1 MSCEHPHRLIPVGI
15 ASFLMFGNYR
25 IFDRDQK
32 WFNVEPKTING
43 KKYFVRNDF
52 FREWQKLCNCKC
64 LVSTNVITKVTGWT
78 EYQRNL
84 LLGHLRKY
92 GAYYHRSYYLTDDI
106 NEILEKNGLEVIK

>member
-1 MSCEHPHRLIPVGI
+1 MSYEHPHRLIPVGI

-43 KKYFVRNDF
+43 RKY
-52 FREWQKLCNCKC
+52 
-64 LVSTNVITKVTGWT
+64 VITKVTGWT